1 MSTLSVDTIQGQ
13 TTAANVKM
21 PAGAILQQV
30 RAVAGAGTSVD
41 FTFNGAAR
49 LGCVGA
55 TITPK
60 FANSKIRIT
69 GHVHLF
75 MNSGGTQCGV
85 MLECVSHPTTVFNGG
100 ASVAVAGTV
109 VVADYEDVMFLN
121 GSQLMG
127 NCSFDYEHSPGS
139 TNAISYSIAVS
150 ENASY
155 ASGTSQHCWS
165 NGTTGGR
172 GKILLEEISQ

>member
-1 MSTLSVDTIQGQ
+1 
-13 TTAANVKM
+13 M
-21 PAGAILQQV
+21 PAGSIIQEV

-49 LGCVGA
+49 LGAIGA

-69 GHVHLF
+69 GFIHMF
-75 MNSGGTQCGV
+75 MNAGNAQCGV

-109 VVADYEDVMFLN
+109 VIADYEDVMFLN

-139 TNAISYSIAVS
+139 TSPISYSIALS
-150 ENASY
+150 ENGVY
-155 ASGTSQHCWS
+155 ANGTSQHCWS

-172 GKILLEEISQ
+172 SKIVLQELSV